1 VFRFEYRLSEQ
12 RRWIL
17 LAAAGLMLDV
27 LLKWAL
33 APSWRLLIKSAA
45 GW

>member
-1 VFRFEYRLSEQ
+1 
-12 RRWIL
+12 L
-17 LAAAGLMLDV
+17 LVDV

-33 APSWRLLIKSAA
+33 APSWRVLIKSAA